1 MLDELT
7 SEEQAAVAKYMA
19 AKEAKLDSLVMER
32 MRDRDSVVA
41 AFSASFREDESTRE
55 YIADLLMGCGDTI
68 NTITAIKLSCMDI
81 LRKRAKEAA

>member
-7 SEEQAAVAKYMA
+7 PEEKSAVDKYMA

-32 MRDRDSVVA
+32 MRDRDLVVSA
-41 AFSASFREDESTRE
+41 LSASFQEDKLTRE

-68 NTITAIKLSCMDI
+68 NTITAIKLNCMDM
-81 LRKRAKEAA
+81 LRKWAREAA